1 VPRAANPVP
10 ADPDE
15 ARQAAHAVALR
26 LVAGREMSTARLR
39 DRLLSRGFPEDAVTQ
54 VLERLTGSGI
64 LDDRRAAQA
73 AARTLVTV
81 RQRGRH
87 RVGRE
92 LEQLGFAKETA
103 REALQAALADAD
115 ERSVLARAV
124 ASKLRGRRAIPDA
137 AAYRRLFAAL
147 LRRGFPADL
156 IRAALRPYWGH
167 RHEPDSPD
175 EP

>member
-1 VPRAANPVP
+1 VPRALTPVP

-15 ARQAAHAVALR
+15 ARKGAHAAALR
-26 LVAGREMSTARLR
+26 LLAGREMSTARVR
-39 DRLLSRGFPEDAVTQ
+39 ERLLSRGFPAEAVDDAVT
-54 VLERLTGSGI
+54 RLTGAAI

-92 LEQLGFAKETA
+92 LEQLGFTKEM
-103 REALQAALADAD
+103 ALDAT
-115 ERSVLARAV
+115 RSVLADSDERAILDKVV
-124 ASKLRGRRAIPDA
+124 ASKLRGRRSVPDA

-156 IRAALRPYWGH
+156 IRSALRPYWGH
-167 RHEPDSPD
+167 GQEP
-175 EP
+175 EE